1 MLDRIGQQLGNYR
14 LVSLLG
20 RGAFAKVYVAEHVL
34 LHNKVAIKLLDRRVS
49 YDSSKQFLSE
59 ARFIANLTH
68 PHIVRIFDFNFNN
81 DTPYIVEEY
90 APNGTL
96 RQKHPKG
103 TKLPLDTVI
112 KYTEQITEALQYA
125 HDNKVIHRD
134 VKPENMLLGSNQEI
148 LLSDFGIATVS
159 KTSHFQSLLDVAGTV
174 AYMAP
179 EQLRGQPRRAS
190 DQYSLSIVIYEWL
203 SGAYPF
209 RGSFSEIAS
218 QHLFATPESLQ
229 QKVPGLP
236 LHVEEVLFIALAKEP
251 ERRFSSI
258 RAFSNALKQA
268 NQEYASIELS
278 SSSSFADNAVSVT
291 SDDQYMQLIEQ
302 KESQIHQ
309 PPPLPET
316 TPPIKYSS
324 DQVKYPSNW
333 TDASVETSPPSGP
346 FRPFQPLRR
355 KRVAL
360 LGIALPLL
368 LVASLLGTL
377 LVSGILPIGHNT
389 NCKGLSDHFQ
399 QKDLGG
405 WTWEDPSGASTYDF
419 DNPEHY
425 LHIYSP
431 GAVDEDLNP
440 NNNTNA
446 PRLLQ
451 PVDGDFSIETQIDFL
466 QQPATFQGAAILIWQ
481 SQSKFIR
488 LEISAWDN
496 KYYGVNFVYYDLS
509 DPKGNFHDLGS
520 KLLATPPT
528 VKLRLERR
536 GAVFSAAWQQGT
548 GAWNTIDKMY
558 TMTAGP
564 VEAGLVLMNSAIL
577 HLKQRPAEALFY
589 YFHFSCLN

>member
-1 MLDRIGQQLGNYR
+1 MDDNIGQQLGNYR
-14 LVSLLG
+14 LVSLVG
-20 RGAFAKVYVAEHVL
+20 QGAFAKVYVAEHVL
-34 LHNKVAIKLLDRRVS
+34 LHNKVAIKLLDRHVD
-49 YDSSKQFLSE
+49 YESSEQFLSE

-68 PHIVRIFDFNFNN
+68 PHIVRIFDFNFYN

-159 KTSHFQSLLDVAGTV
+159 KTAPFQSLLDVAGTV

-209 RGSFSEIAS
+209 HGSFSEIAR

-236 LHVEEVLFIALAKEP
+236 RHVEEVLFIALAKEP

-268 NQEYASIELS
+268 NQGYVAIELS
-278 SSSSFADNAVSVT
+278 SSSSFANNAVSVT
-291 SDDQYMQLIEQ
+291 SDDQHMQFIEQ
-302 KESQIHQ
+302 KESQIHP

-316 TPPIKYSS
+316 TPPI
-324 DQVKYPSNW
+324 KYPSNW

-346 FRPFQPLRR
+346 FRPPQPLRR

-368 LVASLLGTL
+368 LVASLLGAL

-431 GAVDEDLNP
+431 GTADEDLNP

-451 PVDGDFSIETQIDFL
+451 PVDGDFSIETQIHFL

-496 KYYGVNFVYYDLS
+496 KYYGVNFVYYDVS

-520 KLLATPPT
+520 KLLATPPS

-564 VEAGLVLMNSAIL
+564 VGAGLVLMNSAIL
-577 HLKQRPAEALFY
+577 HLNQRPAEALFY